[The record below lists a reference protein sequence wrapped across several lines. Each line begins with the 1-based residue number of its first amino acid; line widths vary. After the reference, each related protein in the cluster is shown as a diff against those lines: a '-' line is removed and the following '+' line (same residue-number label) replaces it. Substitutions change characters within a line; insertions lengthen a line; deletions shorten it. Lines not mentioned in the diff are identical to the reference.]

1 MRRLGL
7 GLLFYFL
14 LLVWGSFMPEYNRLV
29 PNFHHTSETS
39 NLDIVA
45 KSIDGTLPHHSRDV
59 LFRQVIIKEV
69 KKG

>member
-1 MRRLGL
+1 MRCFGL

-14 LLVWGSFMPEYNRLV
+14 LLVWGSFIPEYNRLV
-29 PNFHHTSETS
+29 PNFHHTSEVS

-45 KSIDGTLPHHSRDV
+45 KRNGRILPHQTRDV

-69 KKG
+69 KTH